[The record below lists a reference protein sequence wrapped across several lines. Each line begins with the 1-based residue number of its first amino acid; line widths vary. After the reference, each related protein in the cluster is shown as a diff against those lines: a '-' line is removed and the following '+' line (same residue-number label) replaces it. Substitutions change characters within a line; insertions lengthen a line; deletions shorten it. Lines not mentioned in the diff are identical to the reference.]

1 MNVANPG
8 VSNYGY
14 GKLLMPWFLH
24 DTFTKKI
31 IMKNKILITV
41 GSSGIGE
48 GLARH
53 YHKKGWEVLITGRN
67 TAKLAA
73 LAGELQGIHTVTYD
87 SLKEHQEAQIFQFI
101 KSEWNGRLDVLVNN
115 AGHVELTPLQ
125 DITSR
130 QMENMYRA
138 HLVAP
143 SLLTAGCIPFL
154 IATKGQVINISSSH
168 GIKSYAQL
176 SAYGSAKGGLN
187 MLTKIWAL
195 ELAPLGIRVNSIA
208 PGPTNTPVL
217 ENAGLPPELILAIEE
232 SEAKSI
238 PLQKRGE
245 VSDIVAGTAMLVESG
260 WVTGVILPVDGGIS
274 VS

>member
-1 MNVANPG
+1 M
-8 VSNYGY
+8 
-14 GKLLMPWFLH
+14 
-24 DTFTKKI
+24 KK
-31 IMKNKILITV
+31 NILITG

-53 YHKKGWEVLITGRN
+53 YYKKGWQVVVTGRN
-67 TAKLAA
+67 TAKLNAMVK
-73 LAGELQGIHTVTYD
+73 ELPGLHILTYD
-87 SLKEHQEAQIFQFI
+87 SLKENQEADILQFI
-101 KSEWNGRLDVLVNN
+101 KSEWGGKLDVLVNN
-115 AGHVELTPLQ
+115 AGHVELTPING
-125 DITSR
+125 ITR
-130 QMENMYRA
+130 KQVEDMYRA

-143 SLLTAGCIPFL
+143 SLLTSGCIPFL
-154 IATKGQVINISSSH
+154 AAVKGQVINISSSH

-217 ENAGLPPELILAIEE
+217 ENAGLPPELILEIEQ
-232 SEAKSI
+232 SEAQSI
-238 PLQKRGE
+238 PLGKRGE
-245 VSDIVAGTAMLVESG
+245 VSDIVGGLTMLVDSE
-260 WVTGVILPVDGGIS
+260 WVTGVILPIDGGIS